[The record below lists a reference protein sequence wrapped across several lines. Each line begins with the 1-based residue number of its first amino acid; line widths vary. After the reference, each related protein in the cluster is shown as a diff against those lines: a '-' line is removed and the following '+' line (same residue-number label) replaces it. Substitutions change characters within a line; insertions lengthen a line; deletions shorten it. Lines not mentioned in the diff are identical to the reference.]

1 MPSVQI
7 SVNTTLGQAKIERL
21 LKAVQPGTILNVI
34 GARLTSYVDESF
46 RTRGRGQ
53 WQPLSP
59 LTLELRKHGG
69 DVPLQ
74 DTGRYKGSYVTETD
88 NQTFVEVGTNL
99 KTESGLSL
107 GRIHEFGTGPF
118 TIRVKRAKVLA
129 AQTRSGNWIIF
140 GKQVNHPGIP
150 ARPVLPSQVVAE
162 KLIQETIDGMLSRIT
177 SPTGGRFSG

>member
-7 SVNTTLGQAKIERL
+7 SVNTVIGQAKIERL
-21 LKAVQPGTILNVI
+21 FEAVNPRVMLNVI
-34 GARLTSYVDESF
+34 GARILSYVNESF
-46 RTRGRGQ
+46 DTRGRGQ
-53 WQPLSP
+53 WQPLAP
-59 LTLELRKHGG
+59 LTLELRKRGG
-69 DVPLQ
+69 DAPLQ
-74 DTGRYKGSYVTETD
+74 DTGRYKQSYVMETD
-88 NQTFVEVGTNL
+88 NQTFVRVGTNL
-99 KTESGLSL
+99 KTDSGLSL

-162 KLIQETIDGMLSRIT
+162 RLIKDVIEGMLNRIT
-177 SPTGGRFSG
+177 PPSRVGV